1 MKYITML
8 IFALFVTGCSTISKW
23 EPTLNSKVDKNS
35 ASIEQDV
42 TECRVLANQAAGW
55 VIDGAEG
62 TLVGAAGAAATGALA
77 GALIPGAVSAGT
89 GAVIGAPIGAVAG
102 LWYSEYEADLNFK
115 RAYSNC
121 LFQRG
126 HFPIN

>member
-1 MKYITML
+1 MKKIAML
-8 IFALFVTGCSTISKW
+8 GLMALLVGCSTVTRW
-23 EPTLNSKVDKNS
+23 EPTMNSMPHKNS
-35 ASIEQDV
+35 ENESKDLV
-42 TECRVLANQAAGW
+42 ECKELALKAAGFLE
-55 VIDGAEG
+55 DGATG

-102 LWYSEYEADLNFK
+102 LWYAEYEADLEYK

>member
-1 MKYITML
+1 MKKL
-8 IFALFVTGCSTISKW
+8 IIAAFAVALFGCAQVTKW
-23 EPTLNSKVDKNS
+23 EPTMNAMPHKN
-35 ASIEQDV
+35 AENEAKDLA
-42 TECRVLANQAAGW
+42 ECKVLALKASGW
-55 VIDGAEG
+55 LEEGAEG
-62 TLVGAAGAAATGALA
+62 TLVSAAGAAGIGALA

-102 LWYSEYEADLNFK
+102 LYWAEYEADLVYK
-115 RAYSNC
+115 RSYSNC